1 MVLLLCVVVLAVAVD
16 AESAANDSPLRDWTL
31 ERGDADVTDAFD
43 DVKASTPLYAPATLC
58 GRLFVVLLD
67 SHCDTGRF
75 CSVRQ
80 SKWVPAC
87 AQPRGPPGGRES
99 HSQNQPSSSDGS
111 SMSLSSF
118 FSPPAR
124 TLSWPTELALLGH
137 APTDQT
143 LDFVVPRW
151 TSITTGVTGDTVIV
165 LTAPTSTA
173 PVGNCA
179 PPGVY
184 PLQDA
189 LIVDGKGERLR
200 TYLIKPIA
208 YAGMP
213 PLLEGVKPGTRIR
226 NLTHLRTCQWGTK
239 EFDYYQG
246 IAD

>member
-1 MVLLLCVVVLAVAVD
+1 
-16 AESAANDSPLRDWTL
+16 
-31 ERGDADVTDAFD
+31 
-43 DVKASTPLYAPATLC
+43 
-58 GRLFVVLLD
+58 
-67 SHCDTGRF
+67 
-75 CSVRQ
+75 
-80 SKWVPAC
+80 
-87 AQPRGPPGGRES
+87 
-99 HSQNQPSSSDGS
+99 
-111 SMSLSSF
+111 MSLSSF
-118 FSPPAR
+118 FFTPAR
-124 TLSWPTELALLGH
+124 TPFPWSTELALLGL
-137 APTDQT
+137 APTEQT
-143 LDFVVPRW
+143 VEFVVPRW
-151 TSITTGVTGDTVIV
+151 TSITTGATGDTVIV

-213 PLLEGVKPGTRIR
+213 SSLEGVKPGTRIR

-239 EFDYYQG
+239 EFDHYQG